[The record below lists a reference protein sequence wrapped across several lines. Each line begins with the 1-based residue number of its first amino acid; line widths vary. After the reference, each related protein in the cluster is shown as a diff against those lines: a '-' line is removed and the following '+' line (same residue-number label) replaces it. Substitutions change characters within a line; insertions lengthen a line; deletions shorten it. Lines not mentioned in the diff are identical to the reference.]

1 MAFPLHHFKQTK
13 EQLHARERMAVKL
26 ERKQKLGKV
35 SECVPSSTYS
45 SVIPFAF
52 RSYPP
57 SPPKKEEKRNR
68 GCPQEKNGR
77 EGNKILLLLL
87 LSAFSISAGSHIQRN
102 ICEGEGS
109 AQAVFHSLFSAELVE
124 GGGMELE
131 GGINHNFG
139 LI

>member
-1 MAFPLHHFKQTK
+1 
-13 EQLHARERMAVKL
+13 MAVKL
-26 ERKQKLGKV
+26 ERKRKLGKQ

-57 SPPKKEEKRNR
+57 PPPSKKEKKKEIEDAHKKRM
-68 GCPQEKNGR
+68 GGR
-77 EGNKILLLLL
+77 AIKSFFLLL
-87 LSAFSISAGSHIQRN
+87 LSAFSIYAGSHIQRN

-109 AQAVFHSLFSAELVE
+109 AQAVFHSLFSAAELVE
-124 GGGMELE
+124 GGGWSWRG